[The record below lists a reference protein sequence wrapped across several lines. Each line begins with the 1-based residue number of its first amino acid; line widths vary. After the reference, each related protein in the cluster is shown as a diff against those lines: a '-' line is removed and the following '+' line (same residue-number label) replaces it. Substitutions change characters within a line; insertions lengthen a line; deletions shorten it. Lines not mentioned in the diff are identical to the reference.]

1 MFNLTS
7 DETGNLIYL
16 IVLLGF
22 IASGILFRRKIK
34 TSEILKQLFWW
45 LLIILIIV
53 FLYSFRHDFD
63 NAKNRLKSELF
74 PSSAIQISDN
84 QISINVSQG
93 GHFYINLKVNGEDVR
108 FMVDTGASDTVLTQ
122 DDAKKVG
129 INLDNLSYSKIY
141 ETANGKVF
149 AASIKLDKCP
159 HCGRLGEIIT
169 KRPRRTG
176 GLLKVKGLLIN
187 PDLISEFLSSIQ
199 LINEFQIIIR
209 KENLSDVDSLDL
221 LVIKLDAF
229 ETNHDYLVGFLA
241 NEIKK
246 IVMIKPVIEF
256 ASLGEIYDPMKNM
269 KIKRVLDLRI

>member
-1 MFNLTS
+1 MFVKQLYTNCLS
-7 DETGNLIYL
+7 EAAY
-16 IVLLGF
+16 F
-22 IASGILFRRKIK
+22 IASDGEAVVIDPLRDIDTYIALAKEHNAVIK
-34 TSEILKQLFWW
+34 YIFETHFHADFVSGHIELAKATGDEN
-45 LLIILIIV
+45 IILAAELLKDQRIEARKA
-53 FLYSFRHDFD
+53 YS
-63 NAKNRLKSELF
+63 E
-74 PSSAIQISDN
+74 
-84 QISINVSQG
+84 
-93 GHFYINLKVNGEDVR
+93 
-108 FMVDTGASDTVLTQ
+108 FME
-122 DDAKKVG
+122 KVG
-129 INLDNLSYSKIY
+129 DI
-141 ETANGKVF
+141 
-149 AASIKLDKCP
+149 ASIKLDKCP
-159 HCGRLGEIIT
+159 HCGRLGETIT

-187 PDLISEFLSSIQ
+187 PDLISEFLSGIQ

-269 KIKRVLDLRI
+269 KIKRVLDLRV